1 MWRATIKSLL
11 ARRVRLMLTTLSVVL
26 GVGFVAGT
34 FVLTDTMTAT
44 FDQLFRNVTAD
55 TDVLVRSQAAFQSGG
70 GDGSTGDQRE
80 PMPASIVQRIESV
93 DGVASAVPDV
103 EGYAQIVDP
112 ATGKAIGSVG
122 PPTIGTSWDGQTSG
136 VIKLRDGAAPR
147 GTDQV
152 AIDAATAG
160 KYGISV
166 GERVEVLFEGPS
178 RTFTVSGV
186 VGIGEAD
193 NLAGATLAIFDLPTT
208 QDVLGKQGLA
218 DDVSV
223 KADPRVSATAL
234 RDRIAAV
241 LPKGTEAI
249 TASTYADEQAS
260 QMQNALG
267 FFRTALL
274 VFAIVALFVG
284 GFIILN
290 TFTIIVTQRTRELAL
305 LRAMGASRRQV
316 MLSVLLEAAVVGL
329 VAGAIGVLAGI
340 GIATGLQALLKA
352 FGIDLPSTTTQVL
365 PRTVIVSLI
374 VGLLVT
380 VVASIAPARRASTVA
395 PIEAMREN
403 GGRWS
408 ASLRRRIPAGI
419 LVTAA
424 GGATLGYG
432 LVGGGALLFVGIGA
446 AITFVG
452 VAILSALIVRP
463 AARAVGAPLR
473 VLGVPG
479 RLGAGNAMRNPRR
492 TASTAGALMVGL
504 GLMAFV
510 AIFGASVRA
519 STDRVIADTVRA
531 DLFISSSSFNG
542 FGPQVAQGLRSVPQI
557 DAVFELRMVE
567 ARIGGDPATVTGV
580 DPATIGKV
588 AALEVGSGSIVALDV
603 NSILVQEDVAA
614 EHGWSV
620 GDQVSVRF
628 ARTGTQTFEVAGTY
642 ARDELVGS
650 YVISMGAYEA
660 NVTEQLDQGV
670 LATAVPGT
678 SVADAQDAAERAL
691 ADFPNVEVRNQA
703 QFRQEQAS
711 QIDGVMSLISALL
724 LLAVVISLF
733 GIVNTLGLSI
743 HERRHEIGLLRAVGM
758 SRRQVRRM
766 VLSESVIVA
775 LLGALLGTGI
785 GLFFGWAVQSS
796 LAGKGITQFVVPGAQ
811 LAQYVGIAALAGL
824 LAGFVPAVRA
834 ARLRILDAI
843 AYE

>member
-1 MWRATIKSLL
+1 
-11 ARRVRLMLTTLSVVL
+11 
-26 GVGFVAGT
+26 
-34 FVLTDTMTAT
+34 
-44 FDQLFRNVTAD
+44 
-55 TDVLVRSQAAFQSGG
+55 
-70 GDGSTGDQRE
+70 
-80 PMPASIVQRIESV
+80 
-93 DGVASAVPDV
+93 
-103 EGYAQIVDP
+103 
-112 ATGKAIGSVG
+112 
-122 PPTIGTSWDGQTSG
+122 
-136 VIKLRDGAAPR
+136 
-147 GTDQV
+147 
-152 AIDAATAG
+152 
-160 KYGISV
+160 
-166 GERVEVLFEGPS
+166 
-178 RTFTVSGV
+178 
-186 VGIGEAD
+186 
-193 NLAGATLAIFDLPTT
+193 
-208 QDVLGKQGLA
+208 
-218 DDVSV
+218 
-223 KADPRVSATAL
+223 
-234 RDRIAAV
+234 
-241 LPKGTEAI
+241 
-249 TASTYADEQAS
+249 
-260 QMQNALG
+260 
-267 FFRTALL
+267 
-274 VFAIVALFVG
+274 
-284 GFIILN
+284 
-290 TFTIIVTQRTRELAL
+290 
-305 LRAMGASRRQV
+305 
-316 MLSVLLEAAVVGL
+316 
-329 VAGAIGVLAGI
+329 
-340 GIATGLQALLKA
+340 
-352 FGIDLPSTTTQVL
+352 
-365 PRTVIVSLI
+365 
-374 VGLLVT
+374 
-380 VVASIAPARRASTVA
+380 
-395 PIEAMREN
+395 
-403 GGRWS
+403 
-408 ASLRRRIPAGI
+408 
-419 LVTAA
+419 
-424 GGATLGYG
+424 
-432 LVGGGALLFVGIGA
+432 
-446 AITFVG
+446 
-452 VAILSALIVRP
+452 
-463 AARAVGAPLR
+463 
-473 VLGVPG
+473 
-479 RLGAGNAMRNPRR
+479 
-492 TASTAGALMVGL
+492 
-504 GLMAFV
+504 
-510 AIFGASVRA
+510 
-519 STDRVIADTVRA
+519 
-531 DLFISSSSFNG
+531 
-542 FGPQVAQGLRSVPQI
+542 
-557 DAVFELRMVE
+557 
-567 ARIGGDPATVTGV
+567 VTGV